1 MNIHNKISIWNDRF
15 PVLFV
20 ILRIILGLILT
31 IRGIYFLNAIKP
43 LVYSFK
49 EGSLIEPG
57 MNTPLALLF
66 CWVHILGGTFII
78 LGLLTKISV
87 WAQMPF
93 VLTAIFIL
101 GLNNGL
107 SRNYPYLLLEVF
119 VLFLLILIA
128 FSGGGE
134 ISMDNYVKKHL
145 L

>member
-1 MNIHNKISIWNDRF
+1 MNMPF
-15 PVLFV
+15 
-20 ILRIILGLILT
+20 
-31 IRGIYFLNAIKP
+31 
-43 LVYSFK
+43 
-49 EGSLIEPG
+49 
-57 MNTPLALLF
+57 ALLF

-87 WAQMPF
+87 WAQIPV
-93 VLTAIFIL
+93 VLAAIFIL

-107 SRNYPYLLLEVF
+107 SRTYPDLLLQIF

-128 FSGGGE
+128 FGGGGE

>member
-1 MNIHNKISIWNDRF
+1 MNTHNKISVWNDRF

-31 IRGIYFLNAIKP
+31 IRGIYFLNTIKP
-43 LVYSFK
+43 MVYLFK
-49 EGSLIEPG
+49 EGGLNEPG
-57 MNTPLALLF
+57 VNMSLALFF

-87 WAQMPF
+87 WAQLPI
-93 VLTAIFIL
+93 VLGAIFIL
-101 GLNNGL
+101 CLNNSL
-107 SRNYPYLLLEVF
+107 SHTYPDLLLEIF

-128 FSGGGE
+128 FAGSGE